1 MVSKIGTS
9 IILAAAFF
17 GASMRLPTASCILS
31 NAPAEKACTPGC
43 CANKTCCITSPNN
56 TGPPVQ
62 LLAKSGSDQQNI
74 ATPPSAVAMAVL
86 NPFSPAQS
94 GPRIR
99 RRRSRSSAFVSSDP
113 KSLTPEVCPITG
125 TSRVQT
131 LFRTDENTLPT
142 ILLFSFSFNRQ
153 TKSHQRCSCVF
164 AEHVCLGCRHA
175 RASQAAFLRRRN
187 DGHAGKR

>member
-1 MVSKIGTS
+1 MH
-9 IILAAAFF
+9 
-17 GASMRLPTASCILS
+17 LPKRRVPRDAVQTKRVALHHQT
-31 NAPAEKACTPGC
+31 TPGHRC
-43 CANKTCCITSPNN
+43 SCWRS
-56 TGPPVQ
+56 PVQ
-62 LLAKSGSDQQNI
+62 INRTLRPRLRQLRWQCSIKLR
-74 ATPPSAVAMAVL
+74 L
-86 NPFSPAQS
+86 NRPFSPAQS